1 MWDAGRTYYN
11 PSESVIKLQLKRVVI
26 SLIVTSTLPN
36 TLSDITEVRQLTSPF
51 NVGGAV
57 GVEFP
62 QQYPIITMDVIQII
76 VS

>member
-1 MWDAGRTYYN
+1 MWDAGRTFSN
-11 PSESVIKLQLKRVVI
+11 PSESIIKLQLKRVVI

-36 TLSDITEVRQLTSPF
+36 TLSDITEVRQLTSPL
-51 NVGGAV
+51 NMGGAV